1 MPLELRKPPRRNAG
15 RARGLIAGCVL
26 GVTSIA
32 ATPWWPLP
40 DWSEASRAPTVPLRT
55 TPSPPEPARAVSL
68 TLPLEGAEARLW
80 NASTTLEARPTA
92 ARPFLLTPTD
102 PGDRG
107 RALSC
112 LTAAIYYEAG
122 MEGPAGQRAVAQVVL
137 NRLRHPDYP
146 KSVCGVVFQ
155 GSERPTGC
163 QFTFACDGSL
173 ARAPTVAGW
182 RRARL
187 VAEAALDGEVDPQ
200 VGHAT
205 HYHAVYVVPY
215 WSPGLLK
222 VATIGPHIFYQ
233 RPGRGGQPG
242 AFVGQYAGAE
252 LDRLATPPLEATD
265 LMLVD
270 GADAPPIKPVVL
282 AMAVPVTAE
291 PATAA
296 PAPVPLQVAKAP
308 PVESLRGLPSGEA
321 GDSRARLAM
330 PREGL

>member
-1 MPLELRKPPRRNAG
+1 MM
-15 RARGLIAGCVL
+15 
-26 GVTSIA
+26 SIA

-40 DWSEASRAPTVPLRT
+40 EWSPANRPITRPTPLRA
-55 TPSPPEPARAVSL
+55 TPMTPEAARTVSL
-68 TLPLEGAEARLW
+68 TFPLEGAEAQLW
-80 NASTTLEARPTA
+80 NASTALEARPTT
-92 ARPFLLTPTD
+92 ARPFLLAPDD

-163 QFTFACDGSL
+163 QFTFTCDGSL
-173 ARAPTVAGW
+173 ARAPTATGW
-182 RRARL
+182 RRAQR
-187 VAEAALDGEVDPQ
+187 VAEAALDGQVDPQ

-222 VATIGPHIFYQ
+222 VATVGAHIFYQ

-252 LDRLATPPLEATD
+252 FDHLAPPLEPAD
-265 LMLVD
+265 LVPVE
-270 GADAPPIKPVVL
+270 APPLKPVVL

-291 PATAA
+291 PTAT
-296 PAPVPLQVAKAP
+296 PEPVRLQVAEAP
-308 PVESLRGLPSGEA
+308 PVDSLRGLPPSEVEG
-321 GDSRARLAM
+321 SRTRLAM